1 MSHYIHIDDLVFIK
15 INTGLR
21 LINDYPNIRFFQT
34 PSVITEIREKIYIQ
48 VVNEQPPV
56 DTEVNVTD
64 KIPSRENDAT
74 YVMFFVTDTTQAEIE
89 FTYLKQFSKNIRRF
103 RQIAFRQR
111 GMGYRVFTLIF
122 CVNFNLR
129 F

>member
-111 GMGYRVFTLIF
+111 GMGYRVFTLKF
-122 CVNFNLR
+122 YVNFNLR

>member
-1 MSHYIHIDDLVFIK
+1 MSDYNHIDDLVFIK

-21 LINDYPNIRFFQT
+21 LINDYPQNSIFQT

-48 VVNEQPPV
+48 VVNEQSPV
-56 DTEVNVTD
+56 DTKVNVTD
-64 KIPSRENDAT
+64 KIPLHENDAT

-111 GMGYRVFTLIF
+111 GMGYRVFTLKF
-122 CVNFNLR
+122 
-129 F
+129 